1 MELALHHPEHGAY
14 GSGRLQ
20 VGPRGDFATSP
31 SLGPDFAALLAPQ
44 IAQWLQQQPVDQP
57 LALVEA
63 GPGEG
68 DLAWDLAQELA
79 VGWPELAAR
88 TTLLLIEPNAGMAER
103 QRLRLR
109 HCSLPCQ
116 WLSVAELAAQ
126 PKEEAD
132 PRGHRP
138 VHGDRLQSGQAP
150 LHGVRV
156 LPSELSIIALAVDA
170 ALTRCICDAGIDMSP
185 LFSEMIMAT
194 ATRDL
199 VQKKMC
205 YLYLSNYASL
215 QSEMALLVINTLQK
229 DARDE
234 DPMVRGLALRCL
246 CSLHVENVLEY
257 LVDPVL
263 KGLRDVSPYGE
274 SKVGGKVP
282 GGLGVSFLS

>member
-1 MELALHHPEHGAY
+1 
-14 GSGRLQ
+14 
-20 VGPRGDFATSP
+20 
-31 SLGPDFAALLAPQ
+31 
-44 IAQWLQQQPVDQP
+44 
-57 LALVEA
+57 
-63 GPGEG
+63 
-68 DLAWDLAQELA
+68 
-79 VGWPELAAR
+79 
-88 TTLLLIEPNAGMAER
+88 
-103 QRLRLR
+103 
-109 HCSLPCQ
+109 
-116 WLSVAELAAQ
+116 
-126 PKEEAD
+126 
-132 PRGHRP
+132 
-138 VHGDRLQSGQAP
+138 
-150 LHGVRV
+150 
-156 LPSELSIIALAVDA
+156 
-170 ALTRCICDAGIDMSP
+170 MSP

-257 LVDPVL
+257 LVEPVL
-263 KGLRDVSPYGE
+263 KGLRDVSSYGE